1 MMLALLDQWWLW
13 LALAIGLLILEL
25 LAPGFIF
32 LGFAVGAAV
41 VGLLVA
47 LFGGVI
53 GTVPVTLLIFAI
65 LSVVAWVVIR
75 KLAGERKGQVK
86 VWDTDINE

>member
-1 MMLALLDQWWLW
+1 MLALLDQWWLW